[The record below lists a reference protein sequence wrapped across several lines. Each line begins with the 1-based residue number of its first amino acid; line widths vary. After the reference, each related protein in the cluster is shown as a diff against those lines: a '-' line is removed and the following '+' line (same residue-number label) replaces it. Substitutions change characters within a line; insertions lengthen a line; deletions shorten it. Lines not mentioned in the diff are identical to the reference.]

1 MKYYNEAGHFSSNWG
16 EKEIGYQGT
25 SDSCPGSYFDGIQVK
40 ESFSPVLY
48 THENIQVEP
57 DIQVRCFSY
66 EDAGILVPR
75 HWHNSL
81 EILYIEAGDMDLLVN
96 DLSIRLEKGDFA
108 IINSR
113 DIHATS
119 SSEHSR
125 IDVLQIPYQFL
136 KKHIPDFDRIRFM
149 NGSCGEARSDEALVY
164 CLKEIQ
170 EIYIRKP
177 YCYQLHFTSL
187 LYELLFLCVNCFRL
201 PAGEGGGSL
210 NDEERA
216 RLITVMDYVN
226 AHYQES
232 ISLRDAAAQVALNP
246 EYFCRF
252 FKKNMGMTFLEFV
265 NQVRFSHICED
276 ILRTDTSITELLVR
290 HGFTN
295 YKLFRRMF
303 YEKYGCTP
311 SAKRNETSGK

>member
-136 KKHIPDFDRIRFM
+136 KKHIPDF
-149 NGSCGEARSDEALVY
+149 G
-164 CLKEIQ
+164 
-170 EIYIRKP
+170 P
-177 YCYQLHFTSL
+177 HP
-187 LYELLFLCVNCFRL
+187 LYERLLR
-201 PAGEGGGSL
+201 GS
-210 NDEERA
+210 A
-216 RLITVMDYVN
+216 
-226 AHYQES
+226 
-232 ISLRDAAAQVALNP
+232 LR
-246 EYFCRF
+246 
-252 FKKNMGMTFLEFV
+252 
-265 NQVRFSHICED
+265 
-276 ILRTDTSITELLVR
+276 
-290 HGFTN
+290 
-295 YKLFRRMF
+295 
-303 YEKYGCTP
+303 
-311 SAKRNETSGK
+311 